1 MRINDPLP
9 PAHVTRGVAF
19 AFDYSDLGTMV
30 LSFIVCITSENSP
43 IADAAK
49 FIYHSIPHHLI
60 IYPKIFFLQTRSVCY
75 TAHHQPYAVL
85 IKKIRYKIIFVCL
98 DWNASPQK
106 VLMFETVF
114 NF

>member
-1 MRINDPLP
+1 MRINDPLR

-49 FIYHSIPHHLI
+49 FIYISIPRHLI
-60 IYPKIFFLQTRSVCY
+60 IYPKIFFCRRAPFAIRPTTNRM
-75 TAHHQPYAVL
+75 PY
-85 IKKIRYKIIFVCL
+85 
-98 DWNASPQK
+98 
-106 VLMFETVF
+106 
-114 NF
+114 